1 MTTDQKYYIFLDEV
15 QNVLEFP
22 RIIDSLFIDKNI
34 DLYVTG
40 SNAFMLSTELATLLS
55 GRYIELHILPLSFR
69 EFVGY
74 YKFENNLDLAY
85 QKYISNSSFPFT
97 IELNEDSKSIKEYI
111 KSVYNTVI
119 LKDVMTRKKIS
130 NPLILES
137 LVLFLLDNIGNIV
150 STNKISDSLTSYG
163 RKTDVKTIEKYI
175 DSLCESFILYKI
187 KRYDVKGKRC
197 LKTLEKYYLVD
208 LGLRYN
214 ILSKA
219 SPDYGRELENF
230 VFLELKQRGYE
241 VSVGKADDYE
251 IDFIVEKTDGVE
263 YFQVVATTREK
274 KVIDRELRSL
284 KTIPDSYPKTIL
296 TLDREPVR
304 DYEGIKVI
312 NALDWANED

>member
-1 MTTDQKYYIFLDEV
+1 
-15 QNVLEFP
+15 
-22 RIIDSLFIDKNI
+22 
-34 DLYVTG
+34 
-40 SNAFMLSTELATLLS
+40 
-55 GRYIELHILPLSFR
+55 
-69 EFVGY
+69 
-74 YKFENNLDLAY
+74 
-85 QKYISNSSFPFT
+85 
-97 IELNEDSKSIKEYI
+97 
-111 KSVYNTVI
+111 
-119 LKDVMTRKKIS
+119 
-130 NPLILES
+130 
-137 LVLFLLDNIGNIV
+137 LDNIGNIV